1 MNSNTAR
8 CRITAN
14 AAMLFKSQENS
25 DLIISYY
32 DKNDMSRRYSYNLTR
47 NYPQQRRRR
56 RQRYT
61 TSPDYYDDR
70 PISSDG
76 STLTSSSIEAMSVII
91 LRLTYAHNT
100 HRPHAALC
108 LAKSPELLQGAG
120 PGTAGHGQASLGI
133 LPGKYHR

>member
-1 MNSNTAR
+1 
-8 CRITAN
+8 
-14 AAMLFKSQENS
+14 MLFKSQENS

-91 LRLTYAHNT
+91 LRLTYVHNT
-100 HRPHAALC
+100 PRPRAALC
-108 LAKSPELLQGAG
+108 LAKYCVIGIR
-120 PGTAGHGQASLGI
+120 ASGVISMLFSI
-133 LPGKYHR
+133 V

>member
-1 MNSNTAR
+1 
-8 CRITAN
+8 
-14 AAMLFKSQENS
+14 MLYKSKENS

-91 LRLTYAHNT
+91 LRLTYVPQCVVEFNNPNKNSQEISHFSNI
-100 HRPHAALC
+100 
-108 LAKSPELLQGAG
+108 KW
-120 PGTAGHGQASLGI
+120 
-133 LPGKYHR
+133 